1 MVNSPP
7 MQGNPGFAALRNGFA
22 VVQKVGFTH
31 HNKNTIE
38 IQLAPIKT
46 LNAAARPMID
56 ALRKLLEKAPQARK
70 SVKNGQSV
78 WDTRG
83 QYGANNP

>member
-46 LNAAARPMID
+46 LNAVARPMI
-56 ALRKLLEKAPQARK
+56 AVLRKLLEKAPQARK
-70 SVKNGQSV
+70 SVKHGQSA
-78 WDTRG
+78 WASKEK
-83 QYGANNP
+83 YGENKS

>member
-46 LNAAARPMID
+46 LNAAARPMIA
-56 ALRKLLEKAPQARK
+56 ALRKLLEQAPQVRK
-70 SVKNGQSV
+70 SVESGQGV
-78 WDTRG
+78 WASKG
-83 QYGANNP
+83 QYGENKS

>member
-22 VVQKVGFTH
+22 VVQKVGFT
-31 HNKNTIE
+31 NQGNNTIE

-46 LNAAARPMID
+46 LNAVARPMI
-56 ALRKLLEKAPQARK
+56 AVLRKILEKAPQARK
-70 SVKNGQSV
+70 SVKNGQGV
-78 WDTRG
+78 W
-83 QYGANNP
+83 ASE